1 MSEIKVN
8 IKYNDSGILES
19 VSANDINM
27 DISFLVNRPIEQWF
41 VASNGRDGWVGL
53 IPTIQERVNDY
64 SANLIFDFKGPANL
78 KEIFEQELE
87 KQPIK
92 NVSVLST
99 TSVIIKRLE
108 NARKLDKENDYIR
121 AYENYKDAA
130 DRGNLSAQ
138 LRAGE
143 LSYNCFNGSIDLVI
157 SKKTAWQNAVKYY
170 KKAADQNSDEAQYFL
185 GKCYYERNS
194 VVSAD
199 DLKTAI
205 KYFECSAKQG
215 YVYAQYWLGDYY
227 YNKAENNYNNRKQAF
242 NYFTMAAMQNH
253 AVSLR
258 CVAICYELGE
268 GTKQNLFSAFR
279 ASLKTPF
286 SNHQKCDII

>member
-19 VSANDINM
+19 ISANDINM

-41 VASNGRDGWVGL
+41 VASNGRDGWIGL

-92 NVSVLST
+92 NASVLST
-99 TSVIIKRLE
+99 TSVISKRLE

-143 LSYNCFNGSIDLVI
+143 LSYNCFNSSIDLEI
-157 SKKTAWQNAVKYY
+157 SKKTAWQNAL
-170 KKAADQNSDEAQYFL
+170 N
-185 GKCYYERNS
+185 
-194 VVSAD
+194 
-199 DLKTAI
+199 T
-205 KYFECSAKQG
+205 
-215 YVYAQYWLGDYY
+215 
-227 YNKAENNYNNRKQAF
+227 
-242 NYFTMAAMQNH
+242 
-253 AVSLR
+253 
-258 CVAICYELGE
+258 
-268 GTKQNLFSAFR
+268 
-279 ASLKTPF
+279 
-286 SNHQKCDII
+286 